1 MELVLTWEEIRK
13 RAENINFWKLKRE
26 EHATG
31 YDSRKHLNSNSGD
44 CGVGDDR
51 SSHAPK
57 LDRGLS

>member
-31 YDSRKHLNSNSGD
+31 YDSRKHFTSNPGD
-44 CGVGDDR
+44 HSMGDR
-51 SSHAPK
+51 SSHAPR
-57 LDRGLS
+57 LDGGLP